1 VATVVSGGS
10 VTLTATISTTSNGAG
25 PTGTV
30 QFKNGANNLG
40 AAATCTPKAAGVTAA
55 ASCTATLTTALSEFV
70 PLARPRARP
79 QVPVLPI
86 GIVLVLLI
94 TFLAMQRRLAVGTR
108 VGYAAAGVILFASVA
123 AGLAG
128 CSGAKSSAASPPSPR
143 SASITAVYSGDAN
156 YTGST
161 SAATTVT
168 IQ

>member
-1 VATVVSGGS
+1 MAPGRPVRCNSKTGR
-10 VTLTATISTTSNGAG
+10 TIW
-25 PTGTV
+25 
-30 QFKNGANNLG
+30 
-40 AAATCTPKAAGVTAA
+40 
-55 ASCTATLTTALSEFV
+55 ALRR
-70 PLARPRARP
+70 PARRRRPALRRGRP

-143 SASITAVYSGDAN
+143 SASITAVYSG
-156 YTGST
+156 
-161 SAATTVT
+161 
-168 IQ
+168 